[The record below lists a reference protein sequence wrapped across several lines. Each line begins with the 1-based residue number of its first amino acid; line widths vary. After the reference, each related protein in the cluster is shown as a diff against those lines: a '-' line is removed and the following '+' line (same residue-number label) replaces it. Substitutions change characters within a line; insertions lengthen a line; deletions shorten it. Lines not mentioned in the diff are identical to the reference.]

1 MVATAKRRLP
11 TIAILGG
18 FVQLAGA
25 LQAAGLDL
33 EAQVAYLRTAAGGE
47 GTIIASPAV
56 GAQVF
61 VYVDYNLSGTAAPV
75 TAQSR
80 ALLDGTVLCGGST
93 QFQPGAFAL
102 YCTGAWVATPGQHT
116 LRWEFDSDDVVA
128 ESNETNN
135 AAEITF
141 AAVDA
146 SQFDIQAKRAFLR
159 TSPEQSGV
167 EVTSPTL
174 GQPVYFYTAYL
185 LAGTEFPVTSSVRAL
200 LDGEVQC
207 SGVNQLDVGEGNLIY
222 CTSPW
227 TATAGMHTLRWE
239 YDVDALLP
247 EVNEDDNGV
256 QITFTTGAATGCG
269 GDCDDDGM
277 VGINELIIGVN
288 IALGTQPV
296 TACAA
301 FDANHDDMVGI
312 NELIAAVNNALNQC
326 A

>member
-1 MVATAKRRLP
+1 MVATAKRLLQ

-18 FVQLAGA
+18 LVQLASA
-25 LQAAGLDL
+25 SRAAGLDL
-33 EAQVAYLRTAAGGE
+33 EAQTAYLRTAVGGE
-47 GTIIASPAV
+47 GTIIANPAV

-61 VYVDYNLSGTAAPV
+61 VYVDYSLSGTTTPV
-75 TAQSR
+75 MAQSR
-80 ALLDGTVLCGGST
+80 ARLDGTVLCGGAT
-93 QFQPGAFAL
+93 EFQPGAFAL
-102 YCTGAWVATPGQHT
+102 FCTGAWVATPGQHT
-116 LRWEFDSDDVVA
+116 LRWEFDFDNAVA

-174 GQPVYFYTAYL
+174 GQPVYLYTEYL

-207 SGVNQLDVGEGNLIY
+207 SGVNQLAVGEGNLIY
-222 CTSPW
+222 CTTPW
-227 TATAGMHTLRWE
+227 MATAGMHTLRWE

-247 EVNEDDNGV
+247 EVNEDDNGAQV
-256 QITFTTGAATGCG
+256 MFTTGAVTGCG
-269 GDCDDDGM
+269 GDCNDDGM
-277 VGINELIIGVN
+277 VGINELITGVN
-288 IALGTQPV
+288 IALGSQPI